1 MTATHASTTF
11 AGPTGDPTTTARRQY
26 ALSDDQ
32 VAFRDATRELAI
44 TQVAPGAAARDKTKA
59 YPEDMLRL
67 LIAQDALSLPFPI
80 EMGGSGEGML
90 TCALVVEELTR
101 VCYNTSYLLVM
112 TWQPFYAISYAGSEE
127 QKARYLPPLM
137 RGELRFSTANTE
149 PEAGS
154 DMAALRSRATR
165 VEGGYRISGS
175 KVFASNA
182 AVADHFVTFAKT
194 DPGAGGRGIT
204 AFVVDARADGVHVAP
219 PEDKIG
225 GRAIPSCAVTFDDVF
240 VPDADRLGEEGQG
253 FVIAAT
259 CFTKVRPLVGARA
272 VGLAQGA
279 LDNAVEYAK
288 GRSAFGR
295 TISEFQGLQWMLA
308 DMHIKTEASRQ
319 LLYKAAAELDAGVS
333 TRDAAPLIGVMK
345 TFTTDTAMAVTVDA
359 LQVFGGY
366 GVTTDYPMERFMRE
380 AKGLQIVEGT
390 NQIQR
395 NIVARALL
403 A

>member
-1 MTATHASTTF
+1 MTA
-11 AGPTGDPTTTARRQY
+11 QY
-26 ALSDDQ
+26 ALTEDQ
-32 VAFRDATRELAI
+32 IGIRTATRELAR
-44 TQVAPGAAARDKTKA
+44 TRVAAGARDRDQEQK
-59 YPEDMLRL
+59 YPEDMLQL
-67 LIAQDALSLPFPI
+67 LLAQDALGLPFPT

-90 TCALVVEELTR
+90 TCCLVIEELTR

-112 TWQPFYAISYAGSEE
+112 TWQPFYAISYAGTEE
-127 QKARYLPPLM
+127 QKQRYLPALM

-154 DMAALRSRATR
+154 DMAALASRAER
-165 VEGGYRISGS
+165 VPGGYRINGS

-182 AVADHFVTFAKT
+182 AVADHFVTFVKT
-194 DPGAGGRGIT
+194 DPAAGGRGIT
-204 AFVVDARADGVHVAP
+204 AFIVDARAEGVHIGRK
-219 PEDKIG
+219 EDKIG
-225 GRAIPSCAVTFDDVF
+225 GRAIPSCPVTFDDVF
-240 VPDADRLGEEGQG
+240 VPDEDRLGAEGEG

-288 GRSAFGR
+288 TRKAFGR
-295 TISEFQGLQWMLA
+295 TIGENQGLQWMLA
-308 DMHIKTEASRQ
+308 DMHIQTEAARQ
-319 LLYKAAAELDAGVS
+319 LLYRSAAELDVGTS
-333 TRDAAPLIGVMK
+333 TRDAAALIGTAK
-345 TFTTDTAMAVTVDA
+345 TFATDTAMKVTVDA

-366 GVTTDYPMERFMRE
+366 GCTTDYPMERFMRE

-395 NIVARALL
+395 NIIAKALF